1 MIRSLAVVTALL
13 LFPAAAL
20 AQGCGPTRLK
30 VVESITLDL
39 PAAEAWRLVGNF
51 QDMSWAK
58 NTTSTSGSGGNE
70 PEKALRKVTLGNGA
84 VLEESLYRYNAGGMS
99 YSYHIDNA
107 GTAVLP
113 VQNASVTLEVIPAEG
128 GTKSTVRW
136 RAAFYRFL
144 RKDESAADSADAEAA
159 KAVSALARQML
170 GGLKGKMEA
179 KT

>member
-1 MIRSLAVVTALL
+1 MIRSLAIVTALL
-13 LFPAAAL
+13 SFPAVAL

-30 VVESITLDL
+30 VVESVTLDV
-39 PAAEAWRLVGNF
+39 PAAEAWRLAGNF

-58 NTTSTSGSGGNE
+58 NTTSTVGSGGNE

-84 VLEESLYRYNAGGMS
+84 VLEESLYRYDAQAMS
-99 YSYHIDNA
+99 YSYHIDRA
-107 GTAVLP
+107 DTVVLP
-113 VQNASVTLEVIPAEG
+113 VQNASVTLEVVPVEG

-144 RKDESAADSADAEAA
+144 RPDEPAADSADAEAA
-159 KAVSALARQML
+159 KAVSTLARQML
-170 GGLKGKMEA
+170 AGLKGKMEA